1 MKLIEISVLIL
12 LFPLFLKIFASSY
25 IQFSKIHEKNVALE
39 SSFSKDFFA
48 VSAFEKFCADF
59 SDLFDFASSENFSY
73 EEKISEIEK
82 MCSAF
87 GIEKMKIS
95 VAGYADGKILLKCSW
110 KNGSKENYRF
120 AVVPKK

>member
-12 LFPLFLKIFASSY
+12 LSPLFLKIFASSY
-25 IQFSKIHEKNVALE
+25 VQFSKIHEKNAVLE

-59 SDLFDFASSENFSY
+59 SDSFDSVSSESFSC
-73 EEKISEIEK
+73 EEKISEFEK
-82 MCSAF
+82 MCSSF

-95 VAGYADGKILLKCSW
+95 AAGYADGKILLKCSW
-110 KNGSKENYRF
+110 KNGSKENCRF
-120 AVVPKK
+120 AILP

>member
-12 LFPLFLKIFASSY
+12 LFPLFLKIFAYSY
-25 IQFSKIHEKNVALE
+25 IQVSKIHEQNVALE

-59 SDLFDFASSENFSY
+59 SDSFDSESSENFFY
-73 EEKISEIEK
+73 EEKISDLEK
-82 MCSAF
+82 MCSSF
-87 GIEKMKIS
+87 GIEMMKICA
-95 VAGYADGKILLKCSW
+95 AGYADGKILLKCSW

-120 AVVPKK
+120 AVVSEK